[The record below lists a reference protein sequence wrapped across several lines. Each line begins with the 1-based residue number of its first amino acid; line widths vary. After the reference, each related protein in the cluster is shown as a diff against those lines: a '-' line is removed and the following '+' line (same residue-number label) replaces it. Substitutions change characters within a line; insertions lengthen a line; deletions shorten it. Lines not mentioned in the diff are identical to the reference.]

1 MAQFGEVRVD
11 FITYTTGVAP
21 NEGTVTTSVSGLINS
36 PTFSGVTVINTGVF
50 SSGSAASPSI
60 TFTGDVDTGLFS
72 AAANSV
78 SFTLSGTERWRISG
92 DGSVYTYSSGA
103 IQVPTGTT
111 AARPATA
118 LTGMLR
124 YNTTSG
130 QFEGYSASGWSQI
143 AGGGGG
149 TSDQPA
155 GSGGDA
161 VFFLNDQ
168 IVTTSYTFPSGKNG
182 MSAGT
187 ITIQTGVTVVLGSGQ
202 NWVIV

>member
-36 PTFSGVTVINTGVF
+36 PTFSGVTLISTGVF
-50 SSGSAASPSI
+50 SSGSAAAPSI
-60 TFTGDVDTGLFS
+60 TFTGDIDTGFFT
-72 AAANSV
+72 ADENSV
-78 SFTLSGTERWRISG
+78 SVTLSGTEYWRISG
-92 DGSVYTYSSGA
+92 EGSVYTYSSGA
-103 IQVPTGTT
+103 FQVPTGTT
-111 AARPATA
+111 SARPTNA

-149 TSDQPA
+149 GSDQPA

-168 IVTTSYTFPSGKNG
+168 VVTTSYTFPSGKNG

-187 ITIQTGVTVVLGSGQ
+187 ITIETGVTVVLGSGQ

>member
-1 MAQFGEVRVD
+1 MSQFGEVRVD

-103 IQVPTGTT
+103 VQVPTGTT
-111 AARPATA
+111 SARPTNA

-130 QFEGYSASGWSQI
+130 QFEGFSASGWSQI
-143 AGGGGG
+143 AGGGA
-149 TSDQPA
+149 SDQPA
-155 GSGGDA
+155 GSGGNA

-168 IVTTSYTFPSGKNG
+168 VVTASYTFPSGKNG